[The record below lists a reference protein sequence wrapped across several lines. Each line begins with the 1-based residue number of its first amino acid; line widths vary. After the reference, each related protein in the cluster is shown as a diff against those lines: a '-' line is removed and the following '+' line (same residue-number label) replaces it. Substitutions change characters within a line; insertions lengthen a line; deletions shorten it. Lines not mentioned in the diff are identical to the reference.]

1 MLEQCELRPASSG
14 TAGACPPLSG
24 CTSQGRPIAGLHP
37 SRQAKQK
44 KKKRTRYDKQVRY
57 LDHHQEEFKVQNL
70 CQDQHKLKGSSRNDP
85 LVPELV
91 CK

>member
-1 MLEQCELRPASSG
+1 MLEQCELRLASSG

-44 KKKRTRYDKQVRY
+44 KKEQGMTDK
-57 LDHHQEEFKVQNL
+57 
-70 CQDQHKLKGSSRNDP
+70 
-85 LVPELV
+85 
-91 CK
+91 